1 MDGSDLLGP
10 GSATTKSTTPAR
22 YVKDLALIDSKYHKA
37 FRNLWRMTV
46 SKIGKAFTVSNASV
60 RYIVSTYRVSGR

>member
-22 YVKDLALIDSKYHKA
+22 NVKDLALINSKYHKA
-37 FRNLWRMTV
+37 FKNLWRMTV
-46 SKIGKAFTVSNASV
+46 GKIGKTFTVSNVSV